1 MRPALSGLWD
11 SGRAGWRKRGWLVP
25 SILLMGDIKAVS
37 VCSSSVCSD
46 RQEECGGGWRPVAF
60 IRGDGAFFFWR
71 RPFFGVEVLELRWE
85 PALVT
90 HDIRA
95 SAATTGR
102 WYKRRGVIGLVARSF
117 ILGGWLCHIS
127 CIPRHV
133 LPGPRVWRGLGFG
146 LTGVTTR
153 NGRSWDEER
162 EGDVARLPYWGN
174 AKRRC
179 VS

>member
-1 MRPALSGLWD
+1 MFARRPFAPTGRWNAEEDGDLSHSFVGMGL
-11 SGRAGWRKRGWLVP
+11 
-25 SILLMGDIKAVS
+25 
-37 VCSSSVCSD
+37 
-46 RQEECGGGWRPVAF
+46 
-60 IRGDGAFFFWR
+60 FWR